1 MGEEA
6 VGGGGEHSVL
16 FNVPPLLEPMA
27 VALQD
32 QTLMA
37 STGNSDSNHGNINS
51 TAEGTKLSSKNGCNI
66 SGDNNSKNNI
76 NSVVS
81 YWEQHGH
88 QQHMSR
94 NVVMGEWDLEELMKD
109 VSCLPFLDFQ
119 VE

>member
-1 MGEEA
+1 
-6 VGGGGEHSVL
+6 
-16 FNVPPLLEPMA
+16 MA
-27 VALQD
+27 VALQG

-37 STGNSDSNHGNINS
+37 SSGKDTNINHKKINMSAEATTLSSNNGSNITDSN
-51 TAEGTKLSSKNGCNI
+51 
-66 SGDNNSKNNI
+66 NNKNNV

-109 VSCLPFLDFQ
+109 VSSMPFLDFQ

>member
-1 MGEEA
+1 
-6 VGGGGEHSVL
+6 
-16 FNVPPLLEPMA
+16 MA
-27 VALQD
+27 VALQG

-37 STGNSDSNHGNINS
+37 SNGNSNINHRKINTS
-51 TAEGTKLSSKNGCNI
+51 AEATTLSSNNGSNI
-66 SGDNNSKNNI
+66 TDNNNNKNNV

-88 QQHMSR
+88 QHHMSR

-109 VSCLPFLDFQ
+109 VSSMPFLDFQ